1 LNIINKKVMITIMM
15 FILVFS
21 LITFK
26 TSANNSPVLAS
37 VEWVM
42 TKINPLSEKVDEL
55 EKKVMELENKVEQLK
70 NQK

>member
-1 LNIINKKVMITIMM
+1 MLTFMV
-15 FILVFS
+15 FILGFS

-26 TSANNSPVLAS
+26 TSANNTPILAS

-55 EKKVMELENKVEQLK
+55 EQKVMKLENKVEQLK